1 MGLGGK
7 GEEIGASATP
17 CHAVSAAEWRRNT
30 STAHTERII
39 YFEVSTT
46 PKSLAQSIQQKPL
59 PPQSGAL
66 LAVWRAPRLTLAGL
80 RLVRSP
86 RSTAEK
92 EKPPCALAARHH
104 RRRRRHC
111 RLSCCCCCCRARHT
125 QESRRSQ
132 THRTVN
138 ASDCVCVDVCVWGWG
153 GVPVPKAGGSV

>member
-1 MGLGGK
+1 MGWGWGGK

-30 STAHTERII
+30 STAHTERIM
-39 YFEVSTT
+39 YFEVTTT

-92 EKPPCALAARHH
+92 EKPPCTLAA

-111 RLSCCCCCCRARHT
+111 RLSCCCCCCCRARHT

-138 ASDCVCVDVCVWGWG
+138 ASECVCVFGGGARGGWSC
-153 GVPVPKAGGSV
+153 VPKAGGSV